1 MLELAAAS
9 QDAFNSP
16 GMTRPHRDYIGQ
28 VAVPQNGGQST
39 PLTLP
44 DVRLGVYVDLEVSVT
59 LSVVQAAG
67 SAAPTLYNRG
77 PWNFVQSLDVTVAGI
92 DDPVEGLNGF
102 DLQLISAI
110 QTRSFTTT
118 SAFPLPGANA
128 GTTAVTTNENW
139 TLYYRAPLA
148 LSYAWPKAMIAL
160 QNRSLVTQVA
170 PVFSAAGSVVNLPAG
185 DTASWT
191 NGQVSVYLST
201 LDLPANPK
209 ALPASVGTEVH
220 QWLYLP
226 WALSGAKKVNVDIPT
241 GAGIRYLR
249 LVGYNL
255 NNGDAD
261 QANALG
267 LANVNLVRQVSDLQ
281 QVWTYGGLREDN
293 AREYRQALPGG
304 AWAIDGMAAYPRD
317 TIDASALTSLQAQ
330 LQFTGAAPTQ
340 PAEVHVLTEAIL
352 TQ

>member
-1 MLELAAAS
+1 MGALAAAS
-9 QDAFNSP
+9 QDAFNAP

-28 VAVPQNGGQST
+28 IAVPPNGGQAT

-77 PWNFVQSLDVTVAGI
+77 PWNFIQSLDVSVAGV
-92 DDPVEGLNGF
+92 DDPLEGLNGF
-102 DLQLISAI
+102 DLMLVSAI
-110 QTRSFTTT
+110 QTRSYTTT
-118 SAFPLPGANA
+118 SAYPTPGANA
-128 GTTAVTTNENW
+128 GTTAVTTNEAW

-160 QNRSLVTQVA
+160 QNRALVTQIA
-170 PVFSAAGSVVNLPAG
+170 PVFAPAASVVNLPAG
-185 DTASWT
+185 DTASWLG
-191 NGQVSVYLST
+191 GQVSAYLST
-201 LDLPANPK
+201 LDLPADPR
-209 ALPASVGTEVH
+209 ALPASVGTEIH

-226 WALSGAKKVNVDIPT
+226 QALSGAKKVNIDIPT

-249 LVGYNL
+249 VVAYQV

-261 QANALG
+261 SQNALG
-267 LANVNLVRQVSDLQ
+267 LTNVSLVRQVSDMQ
-281 QVWTYGGLREDN
+281 ENWTYGGLREDN

-304 AWAIDGMAAYPRD
+304 AWAIDEMAAYPRD

-330 LQFTGAAPTQ
+330 LQFAGAAPTQ
-340 PAEVHVLTEAIL
+340 PAEVHTLTEAIL